1 MRYLLL
7 IPCLLAACLFAA
19 SAMAITADE
28 LRGEAADNEHEAAQ
42 RKSRAD
48 TGQLGALLPE
58 GTPGGTP
65 KSRKYDAGGA
75 AAGNTRTAAQKHVA
89 RARVLKRQRST
100 AASGVPGTGVSD
112 TADLYIP
119 PPRTSAAGNQA
130 VVTDAVIATV
140 SFGIRLG
147 SWLNASLD
155 RNTTSADQGSVELTL
170 TGDAIGDRRTL
181 PAGST
186 LFADKTINNATRR
199 MGMVVTHGITPAG
212 QEFQMRGIVF
222 DPLKTPG
229 LAGVYVID
237 KKAVASNG
245 LMNGAIAAVGAA
257 AGAANI
263 GPIGAATNAGAQS
276 VMGDVGQL
284 TASNAAQPI
293 IYVSPQALIIR
304 VEKQF

>member
-1 MRYLLL
+1 ML
-7 IPCLLAACLFAA
+7 CFFAA
-19 SAMAITADE
+19 PALAITADE

-48 TGQLGALLPE
+48 TGALSTLLPE

-65 KSRKYDAGGA
+65 KSSKYDAGGA
-75 AAGNTRTAAQKHVA
+75 AAGNTRTATKKPKKLT
-89 RARVLKRQRST
+89 LKRQQST
-100 AASGVPGTGVSD
+100 AASGVSD

-170 TGDAIGDRRTL
+170 ASDAIGDRRTL

-186 LFADKTINNATRR
+186 LFADKTVNNATRR
-199 MGMVVTHGITPAG
+199 MELVVTHGITPAG

-284 TASNAAQPI
+284 TASNATQPI

>member
-1 MRYLLL
+1 
-7 IPCLLAACLFAA
+7 
-19 SAMAITADE
+19 MAITADE

-48 TGQLGALLPE
+48 TGSLGTLLPE
-58 GTPGGTP
+58 GTFGGTP
-65 KSRKYDAGGA
+65 RSSKYDAGGA

-89 RARVLKRQRST
+89 RARALKRQGSI
-100 AASGVPGTGVSD
+100 AASGVSD
-112 TADLYIP
+112 TADVYNP

-170 TGDAIGDRRTL
+170 SSDAIGDRRTL

-186 LFADKTINNATRR
+186 LFADKTVNNATRR
-199 MGMVVTHGITPAG
+199 MEMVVTHGITPAG
-212 QEFQMRGIVF
+212 QEFEMRGIVF

>member
-1 MRYLLL
+1 
-7 IPCLLAACLFAA
+7 
-19 SAMAITADE
+19 MAITADE

-48 TGQLGALLPE
+48 TGQLGTLLPE

-65 KSRKYDAGGA
+65 KSSKYDAGGA
-75 AAGNTRTAAQKHVA
+75 AAGNTKAAAQKHVA
-89 RARVLKRQRST
+89 RARALKRQRST
-100 AASGVPGTGVSD
+100 AASGVSD
-112 TADLYIP
+112 TADVYNP

-199 MGMVVTHGITPAG
+199 MELVVTHGITPAG

-229 LAGVYVID
+229 LAGVYVLD

-284 TASNAAQPI
+284 TASNATQPI